1 LVHKVLKEQE
11 GHKVQQVLKEH
22 KVHKGLAKE
31 LKEI

>member
-1 LVHKVLKEQE
+1 VRQ
-11 GHKVQQVLKEH
+11 VQQELKVRQDLKGLKEH